1 MSESDANNLLL
12 NDESIEANMT
22 RLQLKRRGGM
32 LRVELRV
39 TMSDDLRITKEND
52 KRGRSIP
59 PAYTIGRSRNEHDE
73 HDEGESEGEKEE
85 GQY

>member
-39 TMSDDLRITKEND
+39 TMSDDLRITTS
-52 KRGRSIP
+52 G
-59 PAYTIGRSRNEHDE
+59 
-73 HDEGESEGEKEE
+73 EGP
-85 GQY
+85 YLLPIL